1 MIRNWLR
8 KLLAKY
14 TGVYASRYLVLFIDT
29 LMLTI
34 AYYFAWILRFNFQF
48 IVFENYPIFAEYFYV
63 LAIYLICF
71 QVFQTYVGV
80 IRFVGYID
88 IIKIFQACIAAGA
101 TVFVGVYAYKEIL
114 NEPNY
119 ILPIGII
126 IIHGLFTLASLTF
139 ARILFKIV
147 YVSIAGNSLK
157 SKKNILIYGA
167 GQSGVL
173 TMTTLQNDPNA
184 GVNVV
189 GFIDD
194 NQGKTG
200 KSLFGVK
207 IYLPAQAFDD
217 LIEQKGV
224 EEVIVAIHNISPKK
238 KSELVN
244 KCLERNLMVKNV
256 PPIERWING
265 ELSIKQIKSVRI
277 EDLLN
282 REPIKLDADNIFQKI
297 SNKTILITG
306 AAGSIGSEI
315 ARQVVGYRPKLII
328 FVDQAESPMYE
339 LELTLR
345 RKIER
350 QNVSV
355 KFIIADVSNKC
366 AMDRIFN
373 EYKID
378 KIFHAAAYK
387 HVPLMEANPF
397 EAIRVNA
404 LGTKTIA
411 DLAIQYG
418 VGKFVMISTDKAVN
432 PTNIMGASKRIAE
445 MYIQSLS
452 NLKNHQTAFITTRF
466 GNVLGSNGSVIPLF
480 TKQIEKGGPV
490 TVTHPEITRY
500 FMTIPEAC
508 QLVLEAG
515 CMGAGGEIFIF
526 DMGESVKIIDVARK
540 MIKLS
545 GLELGKD
552 IQIEISGLRPGE
564 KLYEELLSDAENT
577 LPTYHPKIKI
587 AKIEAQDHVHIQ
599 SEYEKLL
606 AAFNQPDHLVLV
618 AQIKALVKE
627 YVSNNSV
634 YEALD

>member
-1 MIRNWLR
+1 MIRAWLR
-8 KLLAKY
+8 KILSKY
-14 TGVYASRYLVLFIDT
+14 TGIYASRYLVLLIDFMLMSIAFFIT
-29 LMLTI
+29 WFI
-34 AYYFAWILRFNFQF
+34 RFNFQ
-48 IVFENYPIFAEYFYV
+48 PIEFANFPILNSYFFV
-63 LAIYLICF
+63 AFIYLVYF
-71 QVFQTYVGV
+71 LVFQTYVGI
-80 IRFVGYID
+80 IRYTGYID
-88 IIKIFQACIAAGA
+88 TIKIFQACVAAVG
-101 TVFVGVYAYKEIL
+101 TIFLGVYFYKVSFH
-114 NEPNY
+114 Y
-119 ILPIGII
+119 DRYFMPIGVIV
-126 IIHGLFTLASLTF
+126 IHALFTLFNLIST
-139 ARILFKIV
+139 RVLFKVV
-147 YVSIAGNSLK
+147 YISLIGETRK
-157 SKKNILIYGA
+157 GKKNILIYGA

-173 TMTTLQNDPNA
+173 TLNTLTADPKS
-184 GVNVV
+184 GVSVV

-194 NQGKTG
+194 NHSKKG
-200 KSLFGVK
+200 KSLMGVK
-207 IYLPAQAFDD
+207 IYSP
-217 LIEQKGV
+217 EQVFESIIDKQQV
-224 EEVIVAIHNISPKK
+224 EEVIIAIQNISANK
-238 KSELVN
+238 KSNILAQFIDCN
-244 KCLERNLMVKNV
+244 IQVKTV
-256 PPIERWING
+256 PPINRWING
-265 ELSIKQIKSVRI
+265 ELSINQIKAVRI
-277 EDLLN
+277 EDLLS
-282 REPIKLDADNIFQKI
+282 REPIKLNAENIYYSL

-315 ARQVVGYRPKLII
+315 ARQVVGYKPKLII

-339 LELTLR
+339 LELNLR
-345 RKIER
+345 NKIER
-350 QNVSV
+350 LHVST

-387 HVPLMEANPF
+387 HVPLMEANPY

-404 LGTKTIA
+404 LGTRNLA
-411 DLAIQYG
+411 DLAVQYK
-418 VGKFVMISTDKAVN
+418 VRKFVMISTDKAVN

-445 MYIQSLS
+445 MYIQSLAS
-452 NLKNHQTAFITTRF
+452 IGNHETGFITTRF

-480 TKQIEKGGPV
+480 KKQIEKGGPV

-515 CMGAGGEIFIF
+515 SMGAGGEIYIF

-577 LPTYHPKIKI
+577 LPTHHPKIKI
-587 AKIEAQDHVHIQ
+587 AQIESQSPEHIQ
-599 SEYEKLL
+599 SEFEKLL
-606 AAFNQPDHLVLV
+606 AAFNQNNHLVLV
-618 AQIKALVKE
+618 AQIKSLVKE

-634 YEALD
+634 YETLD

>member
-1 MIRNWLR
+1 MIRAWLR
-8 KLLAKY
+8 RILSKY
-14 TGVYASRYLVLFIDT
+14 TGIYASRYLVLLIDFMLMSIAFFLTWFI
-29 LMLTI
+29 
-34 AYYFAWILRFNFQF
+34 RFNFQ
-48 IVFENYPIFAEYFYV
+48 PIEFANFPILNSYFFV
-63 LAIYLICF
+63 AFIYLVYF
-71 QVFQTYVGV
+71 LVFQTYVGI
-80 IRFVGYID
+80 IRYTGYID
-88 IIKIFQACIAAGA
+88 TIKIFQACVAAVG
-101 TVFVGVYAYKEIL
+101 TIFLGVYFYKVSFH
-114 NEPNY
+114 NDSY
-119 ILPIGII
+119 FMPIGVIV
-126 IIHGLFTLASLTF
+126 IHCLLTMF
-139 ARILFKIV
+139 NLISTRVLFKVV
-147 YVSIAGNSLK
+147 YISLIGETRKGKK
-157 SKKNILIYGA
+157 SILIYGA

-173 TMTTLQNDPNA
+173 TLNTLTADPKS
-184 GVNVV
+184 GVEVV

-194 NQGKTG
+194 NHSKKG
-200 KSLFGVK
+200 KSLMGIK
-207 IYLPAQAFDD
+207 IYSS
-217 LIEQKGV
+217 EQVLTSIIDKHQV
-224 EEVIVAIHNISPKK
+224 EEIIIAIQNISANK
-238 KSELVN
+238 KSNILAQFIDCN
-244 KCLERNLMVKNV
+244 IQVKTV
-256 PPIERWING
+256 PPINRWING
-265 ELSIKQIKSVRI
+265 ELSINQIKAVRI
-277 EDLLN
+277 EDLLS
-282 REPIKLDADNIFQKI
+282 REPIKLNAENIYYSL

-315 ARQVVGYRPKLII
+315 ARQVVGYKPKLII

-339 LELTLR
+339 LELNLR
-345 RKIER
+345 NKIER
-350 QNVSV
+350 LHVST

-387 HVPLMEANPF
+387 HVPLMEANPY

-404 LGTKTIA
+404 LGTRNLA
-411 DLAIQYG
+411 DLAVQYK

-445 MYIQSLS
+445 MYIQSLAS
-452 NLKNHQTAFITTRF
+452 LGNHQTGFITTRF

-480 TKQIEKGGPV
+480 KKQIEKGGPV

-515 CMGAGGEIFIF
+515 CMGEGGEIYIF

-577 LPTYHPKIKI
+577 LPTHHPKIKI
-587 AKIEAQDHVHIQ
+587 AQIEAQSPEHIQ
-599 SEYEKLL
+599 SEFEKLL
-606 AAFNQPDHLVLV
+606 AAFNQNDHLVLV
-618 AQIKALVKE
+618 AQIKSLVKE

-634 YEALD
+634 YETLD

>member
-1 MIRNWLR
+1 MIRAWLR
-8 KLLAKY
+8 RILSKY
-14 TGVYASRYLVLFIDT
+14 TGIYASRYLVLLIDFI
-29 LMLTI
+29 LMSI
-34 AYYFAWILRFNFQF
+34 AFFITWFIRFNFQ
-48 IVFENYPIFAEYFYV
+48 PIEFANFPILNIYFFV
-63 LAIYLICF
+63 AFVYLVYF
-71 QVFQTYVGV
+71 LVFQTYVGI
-80 IRFVGYID
+80 IRYTGYVD
-88 IIKIFQACIAAGA
+88 TIKIFQASIAASATIFLGA
-101 TVFVGVYAYKEIL
+101 YIYKVSFHHQ
-114 NEPNY
+114 NY
-119 ILPIGII
+119 LMPIGVIV
-126 IIHGLFTLASLTF
+126 IHALFTLFNLIST
-139 ARILFKIV
+139 RVLFKVV
-147 YVSIAGNSLK
+147 YISLIGETRK
-157 SKKNILIYGA
+157 GKKNILIYGA

-173 TMTTLQNDPNA
+173 TLNTLTADPKS
-184 GVNVV
+184 GVTVV

-194 NQGKTG
+194 NHSKTG
-200 KSLFGVK
+200 KSLMGIK
-207 IYLPAQAFDD
+207 IYSPAQVFDSV
-217 LIEQKGV
+217 LEKNQV
-224 EEVIVAIHNISPKK
+224 EEIIIAIQNISANK
-238 KSELVN
+238 KSNL
-244 KCLERNLMVKNV
+244 LTQFIERNIQVKNV

-265 ELSIKQIKSVRI
+265 ELSLKQIKSVRI
-277 EDLLN
+277 EDLLS
-282 REPIKLDADNIFQKI
+282 REPIQLNTENIYQNI
-297 SNKTILITG
+297 SNKTVLISG

-315 ARQVVGYRPKLII
+315 ARQVVGYKPKLII

-339 LELTLR
+339 LELNLR
-345 RKIER
+345 NKIER
-350 QNVSV
+350 LHVST

-387 HVPLMEANPF
+387 HVPLMEANPY

-404 LGTKTIA
+404 LGTKNMA
-411 DLAIQYG
+411 DLAIQYK
-418 VGKFVMISTDKAVN
+418 VDNFVMISTDKAVN

-445 MYIQSLS
+445 MYIQSLAS
-452 NLKNHQTAFITTRF
+452 LNNHQTAFITTRF

-480 TKQIEKGGPV
+480 KKQIEKGGPI
-490 TVTHPEITRY
+490 TVTHPDITRY

-577 LPTYHPKIKI
+577 LPTHHPKIKI
-587 AKIEAQDHVHIQ
+587 AKIEAQDHAHIQ
-599 SEYEKLL
+599 SEFEKLL
-606 AAFNQPDHLVLV
+606 AAFNQNNHLVLV
-618 AQIKALVKE
+618 AQIKSLVKE

-634 YEALD
+634 YETLD

>member
-1 MIRNWLR
+1 MIRAWLR
-8 KLLAKY
+8 KILSKY
-14 TGVYASRYLVLFIDT
+14 TGIYASRYLVLLIDFLLMSIAFFLTWFI
-29 LMLTI
+29 
-34 AYYFAWILRFNFQF
+34 RFNFQPIEFANFPILNSYFF
-48 IVFENYPIFAEYFYV
+48 IAF
-63 LAIYLICF
+63 IYLVYF
-71 QVFQTYVGV
+71 LVFQTYVGI
-80 IRFVGYID
+80 IRYTGYID
-88 IIKIFQACIAAGA
+88 TIKIFQACVAAVG
-101 TVFVGVYAYKEIL
+101 TIFLGVYFYKVSFHHDS
-114 NEPNY
+114 Y
-119 ILPIGII
+119 FMPIGVIV
-126 IIHGLFTLASLTF
+126 IHCLLTLFNLIST
-139 ARILFKIV
+139 RVLFKVV
-147 YVSIAGNSLK
+147 YISLIGETRKGKK
-157 SKKNILIYGA
+157 SILIYGA

-173 TMTTLQNDPNA
+173 TLNTLTADPKS
-184 GVNVV
+184 GVEVV

-194 NQGKTG
+194 NHNKKG
-200 KSLFGVK
+200 KSLMGIK
-207 IYLPAQAFDD
+207 IYSS
-217 LIEQKGV
+217 EQVLTSVIDKHQV
-224 EEVIVAIHNISPKK
+224 EEIIIAIQNISANK
-238 KSELVN
+238 KSNILAQFIDCN
-244 KCLERNLMVKNV
+244 IQVKTV
-256 PPIERWING
+256 PPINRWING
-265 ELSIKQIKSVRI
+265 ELSINQIKAVRI
-277 EDLLN
+277 EDLLS
-282 REPIKLDADNIFQKI
+282 REPIKLNAENIYYSL

-315 ARQVVGYRPKLII
+315 ARQVVGYKPKLII

-339 LELTLR
+339 LELNLR
-345 RKIER
+345 NKIER
-350 QNVSV
+350 LHVST

-387 HVPLMEANPF
+387 HVPLMEANPY

-404 LGTKTIA
+404 LGTRNLA
-411 DLAIQYG
+411 DLAVQYK

-445 MYIQSLS
+445 MYIQSLAS
-452 NLKNHQTAFITTRF
+452 LGNHETGFITTRF

-480 TKQIEKGGPV
+480 KKQIEKGGPV

-515 CMGAGGEIFIF
+515 SMGAGGEIYIF

-577 LPTYHPKIKI
+577 LPTHHPKIKI
-587 AKIEAQDHVHIQ
+587 AQIESQSPEHIQ
-599 SEYEKLL
+599 SEFEKLL

-618 AQIKALVKE
+618 SQIKSLVKE

-634 YEALD
+634 YETLD

>member
-1 MIRNWLR
+1 MIRAWLR
-8 KLLAKY
+8 RILSKY
-14 TGVYASRYLVLFIDT
+14 TGIYASRYLVLLIDFMLMSIAFFLTWFI
-29 LMLTI
+29 
-34 AYYFAWILRFNFQF
+34 RFNFQ
-48 IVFENYPIFAEYFYV
+48 PIEFANFPILNSYFFV
-63 LAIYLICF
+63 AFIYLVYF
-71 QVFQTYVGV
+71 LVFQTYVGI
-80 IRFVGYID
+80 IRYTGYID
-88 IIKIFQACIAAGA
+88 TIKIFQACVAAVG
-101 TVFVGVYAYKEIL
+101 TIFLGVYFYKVSFH
-114 NEPNY
+114 NDSY
-119 ILPIGII
+119 FMPIGVVV
-126 IIHGLFTLASLTF
+126 IHCLLTLFNLIST
-139 ARILFKIV
+139 RVLFKVV
-147 YVSIAGNSLK
+147 YISLIGETRKGKK
-157 SKKNILIYGA
+157 SILIYGA

-173 TMTTLQNDPNA
+173 TLNTLTADPKS
-184 GVNVV
+184 GVVVV

-194 NQGKTG
+194 NPSKKG
-200 KSLFGVK
+200 KSLMGIK
-207 IYLPAQAFDD
+207 IYSS
-217 LIEQKGV
+217 EQVLASVIDKHQV
-224 EEVIVAIHNISPKK
+224 EEIIIAIQNISANK
-238 KSELVN
+238 KSNILAQFIDCN
-244 KCLERNLMVKNV
+244 IQVKTV
-256 PPIERWING
+256 PPINRWING
-265 ELSIKQIKSVRI
+265 ELSINQIKAVRI
-277 EDLLN
+277 EDLLS
-282 REPIKLDADNIFQKI
+282 REPIKLNAENIYYSL

-315 ARQVVGYRPKLII
+315 ARQVVGYKPKLII

-339 LELTLR
+339 LELNLR
-345 RKIER
+345 NKIER
-350 QNVSV
+350 MHVST

-387 HVPLMEANPF
+387 HVPLMEANPY

-404 LGTKTIA
+404 LGTRNLA
-411 DLAIQYG
+411 DLAVQYK
-418 VGKFVMISTDKAVN
+418 VSKFVMISTDKAVN

-445 MYIQSLS
+445 MYIQSLAS
-452 NLKNHQTAFITTRF
+452 LGNHETGFITTRF

-480 TKQIEKGGPV
+480 KKQIEKGGPV

-515 CMGAGGEIFIF
+515 SMGAGGEIYIF

-577 LPTYHPKIKI
+577 LPTHHPKIKI
-587 AKIEAQDHVHIQ
+587 AQIEAQSPEHIQ
-599 SEYEKLL
+599 SEFEKLL
-606 AAFNQPDHLVLV
+606 AAFNQNNHLVLV
-618 AQIKALVKE
+618 AQIKSLVKE

-634 YEALD
+634 YETLD

>member
-1 MIRNWLR
+1 MIRAWLR
-8 KLLAKY
+8 RILSKY
-14 TGVYASRYLVLFIDT
+14 TGIYASRYLVLLIDFLLMSIAFFIT
-29 LMLTI
+29 WFI
-34 AYYFAWILRFNFQF
+34 RFNFQ
-48 IVFENYPIFAEYFYV
+48 PIEFANFPILNSYFFV
-63 LAIYLICF
+63 AFIYLVYF
-71 QVFQTYVGV
+71 LVFQTYVGI
-80 IRFVGYID
+80 IRYTGYID
-88 IIKIFQACIAAGA
+88 TIKIFQACVAAVG
-101 TVFVGVYAYKEIL
+101 TIFLGVYFYKVSFH
-114 NEPNY
+114 NDSY
-119 ILPIGII
+119 FMPIGVVV
-126 IIHGLFTLASLTF
+126 IHCLLTMF
-139 ARILFKIV
+139 NLISTRVLFKVV
-147 YVSIAGNSLK
+147 YISLIDETRKGKK
-157 SKKNILIYGA
+157 SILIYGA

-173 TMTTLQNDPNA
+173 TLNTLTADPKS
-184 GVNVV
+184 GISVV

-194 NQGKTG
+194 NHSKKG
-200 KSLFGVK
+200 KSLMGIK
-207 IYLPAQAFDD
+207 IYSS
-217 LIEQKGV
+217 EQVLTSVIDKHQV
-224 EEVIVAIHNISPKK
+224 EEIIIAIQNISSNK
-238 KSELVN
+238 KSNILAQFIDCN
-244 KCLERNLMVKNV
+244 IQVKTV
-256 PPIERWING
+256 PPINRWING
-265 ELSIKQIKSVRI
+265 ELSINQIKAVRI
-277 EDLLN
+277 EDLLS
-282 REPIKLDADNIFQKI
+282 REPIKLNAENIYYSL

-315 ARQVVGYRPKLII
+315 ARQVVGYKPKLII

-339 LELTLR
+339 LELNLR
-345 RKIER
+345 NKIER
-350 QNVSV
+350 LHVST

-387 HVPLMEANPF
+387 HVPLMEANPY

-404 LGTKTIA
+404 LGTRNLA
-411 DLAIQYG
+411 DLAVQYK
-418 VGKFVMISTDKAVN
+418 VRKFVMISTDKAVN

-445 MYIQSLS
+445 MYIQSLAS
-452 NLKNHQTAFITTRF
+452 LGNHETGFITTRF

-480 TKQIEKGGPV
+480 KKQIEKGGPV

-515 CMGAGGEIFIF
+515 SMGAGGEIYIF

-577 LPTYHPKIKI
+577 LPTHHPKIKI
-587 AKIEAQDHVHIQ
+587 AQIEAQSPEHIQ
-599 SEYEKLL
+599 SEFEKLL
-606 AAFNQPDHLVLV
+606 AAFNQNDHLVLV
-618 AQIKALVKE
+618 SQIKSLVKE

-634 YEALD
+634 YETLD

>member
-14 TGVYASRYLVLFIDT
+14 TGVYASRYLVLFIDAVLLT
-29 LMLTI
+29 L
-34 AYYFAWILRFNFQF
+34 AYFFAWILRFNFQY
-48 IVFENYPIFAEYFYV
+48 IEFEQYPIFTEYFYV
-63 LAIYLICF
+63 LGIYLICF
-71 QVFQTYVGV
+71 QIFQTYVGV

-88 IIKIFQACIAAGA
+88 IVKIFQACIAAMA
-101 TVFVGVYAYKEIL
+101 AVFIGVYAYKAIL

-119 ILPIGII
+119 VFPIGII
-126 IIHGLFTLASLTF
+126 IIHGLFTLLSLSA
-139 ARILFKIV
+139 ARILFKVMYI
-147 YVSIAGNSLK
+147 SLAGSAAR

-194 NQGKTG
+194 NHGKTG

-207 IYLPAQAFDD
+207 IYSPAQAFDE
-217 LIEQKGV
+217 LIEHKNI
-224 EEVIVAIHNISPKK
+224 EEVIIAIHNISPGK
-238 KSELVN
+238 KSELVS
-244 KCLERNLMVKNV
+244 KCLERNLLVKNV

-282 REPIKLDADNIFQKI
+282 REPIKLDAENIYQNI
-297 SNKTILITG
+297 SNKTVLITG

-315 ARQVVGYRPKLII
+315 ARQVVNYRPKLII

-339 LELTLR
+339 LELSLR

-350 QNVSV
+350 QHVST

-366 AMDRIFN
+366 AMDRIFK
-373 EYKID
+373 EYKIE

-387 HVPLMEANPF
+387 HVPLMEANPY

-404 LGTKTIA
+404 MGTKTMA

-445 MYIQSLS
+445 MYIQSLAS
-452 NLKNHQTAFITTRF
+452 LKNHQTAFITTRF

-480 TKQIEKGGPV
+480 RRQIENGGPV

-526 DMGESVKIIDVARK
+526 DMGDSVKIIDVARK

-577 LPTYHPKIKI
+577 LPTHHPKIKI
-587 AKIEAQDHVHIQ
+587 AKIAAQDHAHIQ

-606 AAFNQPDHLVLV
+606 AAFNQPNHLVLV

>member
-1 MIRNWLR
+1 MPL
-8 KLLAKY
+8 
-14 TGVYASRYLVLFIDT
+14 G
-29 LMLTI
+29 
-34 AYYFAWILRFNFQF
+34 
-48 IVFENYPIFAEYFYV
+48 IV
-63 LAIYLICF
+63 
-71 QVFQTYVGV
+71 V
-80 IRFVGYID
+80 IH
-88 IIKIFQACIAAGA
+88 A
-101 TVFVGVYAYKEIL
+101 
-114 NEPNY
+114 
-119 ILPIGII
+119 
-126 IIHGLFTLASLTF
+126 LFTLFNLIST
-139 ARILFKIV
+139 RVLFKVV
-147 YVSIAGNSLK
+147 YISLIGETRK
-157 SKKNILIYGA
+157 GKKNILIYGA

-173 TMTTLQNDPNA
+173 TLNTLKNDPKS
-184 GVNVV
+184 GVIVV

-194 NQGKTG
+194 NQSKAG
-200 KSLFGVK
+200 KSLMGIK
-207 IYLPAQAFDD
+207 IYSPENVLDSI
-217 LIEQKGV
+217 IEKQQV
-224 EEVIVAIHNISPKK
+224 EEIIIAIQNISANK
-238 KSELVN
+238 KSNL
-244 KCLERNLMVKNV
+244 LTQFIERNIQVKNV
-256 PPIERWING
+256 PPIEQWING

-282 REPIKLDADNIFQKI
+282 RAPINLNAENIFQNI

-315 ARQVVGYRPKLII
+315 ARQVVGYKPKLII
-328 FVDQAESPMYE
+328 FVDQAESPIYE
-339 LELTLR
+339 LELNLR

-350 QNVSV
+350 LHVST

-366 AMDRIFN
+366 AMDRIFK
-373 EYKID
+373 EYKVD

-404 LGTKTIA
+404 LGTKTMA
-411 DLAIQYG
+411 DLAIEYG
-418 VGKFVMISTDKAVN
+418 VAKFVMISTDKAVN

-445 MYIQSLS
+445 MYIQSLAS
-452 NLKNHQTAFITTRF
+452 LKNHQTAFITTRF

-480 TKQIEKGGPV
+480 KRQIENGGPV

-577 LPTYHPKIKI
+577 LPTHHPKIKI
-587 AKIEAQDHVHIQ
+587 AKIEAQDHAHIQ
-599 SEYEKLL
+599 SEYDKLL
-606 AAFNQPDHLVLV
+606 AAFNQPNHLVLV
-618 AQIKALVKE
+618 AQIKSLVKE

>member
-1 MIRNWLR
+1 MIRTLLR
-8 KLLAKY
+8 RILSKY
-14 TGVYASRYLVLFIDT
+14 TGVYASRYLVLLIDAI
-29 LMLTI
+29 LLTI
-34 AYYFAWILRFNFQF
+34 SFLFAFLIRFNFQLKEF
-48 IVFENYPIFAEYFYV
+48 ANYPVFEIYLGV
-63 LAIYLICF
+63 LAVYLIYF
-71 QVFQTYVGV
+71 QIFQTYVGV
-80 IRFVGYID
+80 IRFVGYVD
-88 IIKIFQACIAAGA
+88 IIKIFQACIAAIS
-101 TVFVGVYAYKEIL
+101 TVFLGVYSHKVIFNHSTYL
-114 NEPNY
+114 F
-119 ILPIGII
+119 PIGVVISQGI
-126 IIHGLFTLASLTF
+126 YTLFSLTT
-139 ARILFKIV
+139 ARVFFKVI
-147 YVSIAGNSLK
+147 YISLAGSEVKN
-157 SKKNILIYGA
+157 KKNILIYGA

-173 TMTTLQNDPNA
+173 TMTTIQNDPNA
-184 GVNVV
+184 DVNVV

-194 NQGKTG
+194 NEGKTG
-200 KSLFGVK
+200 KKLLGVK
-207 IYLPAQAFDD
+207 IFSSNDAFEKIVGDKD
-217 LIEQKGV
+217 V
-224 EEVIVAIHNISPKK
+224 EEIIIAINNISNDK
-238 KSELVN
+238 KSKLVTRS
-244 KCLERNLMVKNV
+244 LECNLKVKNV
-256 PPIERWING
+256 PPIESWING

-282 REPIKLDADNIFQKI
+282 RAPIKLDAENIFQNI
-297 SNKTILITG
+297 SNQTVLITG

-315 ARQVVGYRPKLII
+315 ARQVVGYKPKLII

-339 LELTLR
+339 LELNLR

-350 QNVSV
+350 QFVST

-366 AMDRIFN
+366 AMDRIFK

-387 HVPLMEANPF
+387 HVPLMEANPY

-404 LGTKTIA
+404 LGTKTMA
-411 DLAIQYG
+411 DLAIEYG

-445 MYIQSLS
+445 MYIQSLAS
-452 NLKNHQTAFITTRF
+452 LKNHQTAFITTRF
-466 GNVLGSNGSVIPLF
+466 GNVLGSNGSVIPMF
-480 TKQIEKGGPV
+480 RKQIENGGPI

-515 CMGAGGEIFIF
+515 SMGVGGEIFIF

-564 KLYEELLSDAENT
+564 KLFEELLSDAENT
-577 LPTYHPKIKI
+577 LPTHHPKIKI
-587 AKIEAQDHVHIQ
+587 AKIEAQDHAHIQ
-599 SEYEKLL
+599 SEYDKLL
-606 AAFNQPDHLVLV
+606 AAFNQPNHLVLV
-618 AQIKALVKE
+618 AQIKVLVKE

>member
-1 MIRNWLR
+1 MIRAWLR
-8 KLLAKY
+8 KILSRY
-14 TGVYASRYLVLFIDT
+14 TGIYASRYLVLLIDFLLMSVAFFIT
-29 LMLTI
+29 WFI
-34 AYYFAWILRFNFQF
+34 RFNFQ
-48 IVFENYPIFAEYFYV
+48 PIEFANFPILNSYFLV
-63 LAIYLICF
+63 AFLYLVYF
-71 QVFQTYVGV
+71 LVFQTYVGI
-80 IRFVGYID
+80 IRYTGYVD
-88 IIKIFQACIAAGA
+88 TIKIFQATIAASA
-101 TVFVGVYAYKEIL
+101 TIFLAIYFYKISFHHE
-114 NEPNY
+114 NY
-119 ILPIGII
+119 FMPLGIVV
-126 IIHGLFTLASLTF
+126 IHALFTLFNLIST
-139 ARILFKIV
+139 RVLFKVV
-147 YVSIAGNSLK
+147 YISLIGETRK
-157 SKKNILIYGA
+157 GKKNILIYGA

-173 TMTTLQNDPNA
+173 TLNTLKNDPKSD
-184 GVNVV
+184 VIVV

-194 NQGKTG
+194 NQSKAG
-200 KSLFGVK
+200 KSLMGVK
-207 IYLPAQAFDD
+207 IYSPAQVLDSI
-217 LIEQKGV
+217 IEKQQV
-224 EEVIVAIHNISPKK
+224 EEIIIAIQNISPSK
-238 KSELVN
+238 KSNLLTLF
-244 KCLERNLMVKNV
+244 LERNIQVKNV
-256 PPIERWING
+256 PPIEQWING

-282 REPIKLDADNIFQKI
+282 RAPINLDAENIFQNI

-315 ARQVVGYRPKLII
+315 ARQVVGYKPKLII

-339 LELTLR
+339 LELNLR

-350 QNVSV
+350 LHVST
-355 KFIIADVSNKC
+355 KFIIADVSNRC
-366 AMDRIFN
+366 AIDRIFK
-373 EYKID
+373 EYKVD
-378 KIFHAAAYK
+378 KVFHAAAYK
-387 HVPLMEANPF
+387 HVPLMEANPY

-404 LGTKTIA
+404 LGTKNMA
-411 DLAIQYG
+411 DLAIENG

-445 MYIQSLS
+445 MYIQSLAT
-452 NLKNHQTAFITTRF
+452 LKNHQTAFITTRF
-466 GNVLGSNGSVIPLF
+466 GNVLGSNGSVIPIF
-480 TKQIEKGGPV
+480 KRQIENGGPV
-490 TVTHPEITRY
+490 TVTHPDITRY

-577 LPTYHPKIKI
+577 LPTHHPKIKI
-587 AKIEAQDHVHIQ
+587 AKIEAHDHAHIQ
-599 SEYEKLL
+599 SEYDKLL
-606 AAFNQPDHLVLV
+606 AAFNQPNHLVLV
-618 AQIKALVKE
+618 AQIKSLVKE